1 MKAAGAAMIGFIPFL
16 VSGCSKPPNEVQT
29 LKTPLP
35 GLSLT
40 YETWNNGPLVSDTN
54 SLIAHL
60 VQRDK
65 KEITKRILD
74 GDYLVFSKFFW
85 AAPRRLVLCYKKGTV
100 YNFTNEV
107 DFLGDGTRS
116 FHVTL
121 KEDC

>member
-1 MKAAGAAMIGFIPFL
+1 MAA
-16 VSGCSKPPNEVQT
+16 GCSKPPDEVQT
-29 LKTPLP
+29 FRTPLA
-35 GLSLT
+35 GLTLT

-54 SLIAHL
+54 SLIAHF
-60 VQRDK
+60 VQKDK
-65 KEITKRILD
+65 KEISKRILD

-85 AAPRRLVLCYKKGTV
+85 ASPRRLVLCYRKGTV

-116 FHVTL
+116 FHISL